1 MFFYIVLTRNILC
14 YDTQRFLN
22 SSISNILPC
31 SQTIKL
37 HISFSIEFFWRL
49 FQRQVSRVD
58 LGRDASDQFSHVDYA
73 PEWRWCDPD
82 LRPCLAGFVR
92 IINHSW
98 LFYLKLLLLSSHFKL
113 QNALPLHLLISG
125 SQENLIYLQ
134 ECSLYPN
141 FYLHQRNDIRNDKNS

>member
-14 YDTQRFLN
+14 CNTQQFLN

-37 HISFSIEFFWRL
+37 HVSFSIEFFWKL
-49 FQRQVSRVD
+49 FPRQVIRVD
-58 LGRDASDQFSHVDYA
+58 LGRDATNPFFNVDYA
-73 PEWRWCDPD
+73 PEWRWCNPD
-82 LRPCLAGFVR
+82 LCRCLAGFVR

-98 LFYLKLLLLSSHFKL
+98 LFYLKRLLLSSHFKL

-125 SQENLIYLQ
+125 SEENLFNLSPGILFI
-134 ECSLYPN
+134 SKLFFF
-141 FYLHQRNDIRNDKNS
+141 FYN

>member
-14 YDTQRFLN
+14 YDTQQFLN

-58 LGRDASDQFSHVDYA
+58 VGRNASDQFFHVDYA
-73 PEWRWCDPD
+73 PEWRGCDAD
-82 LRPCLAGFVR
+82 LCPCLAGFVR

-125 SQENLIYLQ
+125 SQENLLNLSPGILFISKLLFTS
-134 ECSLYPN
+134 E
-141 FYLHQRNDIRNDKNS
+141 K